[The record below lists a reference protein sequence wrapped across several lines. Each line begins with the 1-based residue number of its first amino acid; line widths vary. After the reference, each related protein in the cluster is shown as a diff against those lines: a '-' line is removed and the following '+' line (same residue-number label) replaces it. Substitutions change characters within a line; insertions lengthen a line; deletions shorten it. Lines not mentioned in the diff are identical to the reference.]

1 MSAQPFLTVMLPVYN
16 GQKYL
21 ADALDSVLGQ
31 PCRDLEVLVLND
43 GSTDKTLQIARDY
56 ERRDPRVHVETHPNY
71 GIGRNR
77 NEGFQFVHGTCL
89 IFLDDDDVLV
99 PGFYTERTKQVIQ
112 TLFEHDIEAIVPSRL
127 HANEELTGCYLCK
140 VPLEG
145 LFPGNGEA
153 SLNLPYEFTTIIYR
167 ADVIARNHISFSN
180 GFPEMESIFRHKCVF
195 CSKKALFTN
204 DFHFIVRR
212 DNPTQLTKVWNVSQM
227 LRVRA
232 QEYARLVA
240 WHKERGTTG
249 EVLEEIERRAQE
261 AKAENDAHIA
271 AGSPEPEPEPKE
283 GFFARR
289 RRKRQEQRDYQ
300 TWVESMPSI
309 KSFYYTPEQ
318 VAEVFDE
325 LVAEAK
331 EAVIGRGGD
340 TTA

>member
-77 NEGFQFVHGTCL
+77 NEGFQFVNGTCL

-112 TLFEHDIEAIVPSRL
+112 TLFDHDIEAIVPSRL

-167 ADVIARNHISFSN
+167 ADVIARNHIRFSN

-195 CSKKALFTN
+195 CARQALFTN

-212 DNPTQLTKVWNVSQM
+212 DNPTQLTKVWDVDNM
-227 LRVRA
+227 LHVRA
-232 QEYARLVA
+232 EQYAKLVE
-240 WHKERGTTG
+240 WHREHGTTG
-249 EVLEEIERRAQE
+249 VVLDEMVERARQAQAELDAYQPRNVGPIERMRELARAKRDHRQWVKGME
-261 AKAENDAHIA
+261 PLSNYFYK
-271 AGSPEPEPEPKE
+271 GSPE
-283 GFFARR
+283 
-289 RRKRQEQRDYQ
+289 
-300 TWVESMPSI
+300 
-309 KSFYYTPEQ
+309 
-318 VAEVFDE
+318 
-325 LVAEAK
+325 AEASLERALESILK
-331 EAVIGRGGD
+331 
-340 TTA
+340 TAGIQ

>member
-16 GQKYL
+16 GEKYL

-77 NEGFQFVHGTCL
+77 NEGFKFVRGTCL

-99 PGFYTERTKQVIQ
+99 PGFYTEKTKEAIQ
-112 TLFEHDIEAIVPSRL
+112 ALFDHDIEAVVPSRL

-145 LFPGNGEA
+145 VFPGNGEA

-167 ADVIARNHISFSN
+167 ADVIRRNHIRFSN

-195 CSKKALFTN
+195 CSKRVLFTN

-212 DNPTQLTKVWNVSQM
+212 DNPTQLTKVWDVENVVH
-227 LRVRA
+227 VRA
-232 QEYARLVA
+232 EQYAKLA
-240 WHKERGTTG
+240 DWHRDHGTTG
-249 EVLEEIERRAQE
+249 KVLDEMAGRARQAQAELDAYRPRKVGALERIKEARRAKKEYQQWVE
-261 AKAENDAHIA
+261 GMEPLGGYFYE
-271 AGSPEPEPEPKE
+271 GSPE
-283 GFFARR
+283 
-289 RRKRQEQRDYQ
+289 
-300 TWVESMPSI
+300 
-309 KSFYYTPEQ
+309 
-318 VAEVFDE
+318 
-325 LVAEAK
+325 AEASLD
-331 EAVIGRGGD
+331 EAVRSMLKAAGIQ
-340 TTA
+340 

>member
-77 NEGFQFVHGTCL
+77 NEGFQFVNGTCL

-112 TLFEHDIEAIVPSRL
+112 TLFDHDIEAIVPSRL

-167 ADVIARNHISFSN
+167 ADVIARNHIRFSN
-180 GFPEMESIFRHKCVF
+180 GFPEMESIFRHRCVF
-195 CSKKALFTN
+195 CSQKTLFTN

-212 DNPTQLTKVWNVSQM
+212 DNPTQLTKVWDVDQVV
-227 LRVRA
+227 RVRA
-232 QEYARLVA
+232 EQYGELAQ
-240 WHKERGTTG
+240 WHRDRGTTG
-249 EVLEEIERRAQE
+249 EVMDEIEARARQAQAELDAYRPQKPSPLERLRQIRTAKREHREWMAGMSPLEEFYY
-261 AKAENDAHIA
+261 
-271 AGSPEPEPEPKE
+271 AGSPEREANLE
-283 GFFARR
+283 AAL
-289 RRKRQEQRDYQ
+289 
-300 TWVESMPSI
+300 ESILRAAQS
-309 KSFYYTPEQ
+309 
-318 VAEVFDE
+318 A
-325 LVAEAK
+325 
-331 EAVIGRGGD
+331 
-340 TTA
+340 

>member
-77 NEGFQFVHGTCL
+77 NEGFQFVNGTCL

-112 TLFEHDIEAIVPSRL
+112 TLFDHDIEAIVPSRL

-153 SLNLPYEFTTIIYR
+153 SLNL
-167 ADVIARNHISFSN
+167 
-180 GFPEMESIFRHKCVF
+180 HKCVF
-195 CSKKALFTN
+195 CARQALFTN

-212 DNPTQLTKVWNVSQM
+212 DNPTQLTKVWDVDNM
-227 LRVRA
+227 LHVRA
-232 QEYARLVA
+232 EQYAKLVE
-240 WHKERGTTG
+240 WHREHGTTG
-249 EVLEEIERRAQE
+249 VVLDEMVERARQAQAELDAYQPRNVGPIERMRELARAKKDHRQWVKGME
-261 AKAENDAHIA
+261 PLSNYFYE
-271 AGSPEPEPEPKE
+271 GSPE
-283 GFFARR
+283 
-289 RRKRQEQRDYQ
+289 
-300 TWVESMPSI
+300 
-309 KSFYYTPEQ
+309 
-318 VAEVFDE
+318 
-325 LVAEAK
+325 AEASLERALESILK
-331 EAVIGRGGD
+331 IAGIQ
-340 TTA
+340 